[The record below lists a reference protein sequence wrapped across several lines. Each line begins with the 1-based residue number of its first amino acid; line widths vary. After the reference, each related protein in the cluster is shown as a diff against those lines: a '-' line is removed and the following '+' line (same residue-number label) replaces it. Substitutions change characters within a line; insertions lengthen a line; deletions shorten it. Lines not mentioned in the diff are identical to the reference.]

1 MAATSNFSVVLSL
14 SLAFFLVLL
23 TKANS
28 TETVSFTLNKFKPN
42 QSNLI
47 LQGDALVTSSGKL
60 QLTSVDKKGTPGW
73 FSTGRALYA
82 APIHIWDSKTG
93 NVASF
98 ASLFSFNISAPDI
111 KAAADGLAFFLAPV
125 NSQQESGAGLL
136 GLFRSASYNESY
148 QTVAVEFDTYWNILY
163 NDPPNTHIG
172 IDVNSIKSI
181 KTTRWDLA
189 NGQVA
194 KVLVTYDSSTKLL
207 VASLV
212 YPSKRT
218 SCILSDVVDLRRVLP
233 EWVRIGFSAATGL
246 LPGFTETHDVLTWS
260 FASKLSDGSSSSD
273 ALDLA
278 SFMLHEAI

>member
-1 MAATSNFSVVLSL
+1 MAATSNFSVVVSL

-189 NGQVA
+189 TA
-194 KVLVTYDSSTKLL
+194 K
-207 VASLV
+207 
-212 YPSKRT
+212 
-218 SCILSDVVDLRRVLP
+218 
-233 EWVRIGFSAATGL
+233 
-246 LPGFTETHDVLTWS
+246 
-260 FASKLSDGSSSSD
+260 
-273 ALDLA
+273 
-278 SFMLHEAI
+278 